1 MNEERVNIE
10 QNQRDSGRGPFP
22 PLLLLAVA
30 LVGWFAFQ
38 TLQLINERQQL
49 EALRVSQGPQV
60 EAAGK
65 VRASLDTVAVA
76 TARLADAGIAA
87 DPERL
92 AQELV
97 LYASKIDVEEELS
110 RLSAHVDELRRT
122 LARGGAMGKR
132 LDFLM
137 QEFNRESNTL
147 GSKSV
152 DTSTTQAA
160 IELKVLI
167 EQMREQIQNVE

>member
-76 TARLADAGIAA
+76 TARLADAGNANA
-87 DPERL
+87 RL
-92 AQELV
+92 L
-97 LYASKIDVEEELS
+97 
-110 RLSAHVDELRRT
+110 VDELRR
-122 LARGGAMGKR
+122 RGIVINPAAPA
-132 LDFLM
+132 
-137 QEFNRESNTL
+137 T
-147 GSKSV
+147 SV
-152 DTSTTQAA
+152 PAA
-160 IELKVLI
+160 PK
-167 EQMREQIQNVE
+167 